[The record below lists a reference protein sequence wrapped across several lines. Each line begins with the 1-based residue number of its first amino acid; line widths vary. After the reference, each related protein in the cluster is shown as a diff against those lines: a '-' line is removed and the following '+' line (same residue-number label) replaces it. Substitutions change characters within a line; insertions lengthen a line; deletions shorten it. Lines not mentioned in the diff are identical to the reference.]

1 MSDENKSLQE
11 RVENEFI
18 NSQSVKESVVRLMT
32 EPTIAIIR
40 RVVGKFIGLI
50 ISMMDKM
57 LAFLGIALT
66 EPDKIYENAEKGKEK
81 AKLISVIMLKILDD
95 PEIKQNIKELA
106 IALNDS
112 ALKPFL
118 AIAIITMKQMTPAL
132 KEAQDQLI
140 EQMKEGLKR
149 AGDGAWDA
157 AENVISGIPGFG
169 NAWSAFS
176 GIMSVVQAGQNIVDM
191 NVKVILEIT
200 YRLIKLV
207 RKVNV
212 PGLNALDSF
221 LDVGLKSYKFF
232 TDIAGKFDKFTAAMT
247 FKKYVPNEGLTKESI
262 AKTLKEQ
269 DEEANKMAGDVNLE
283 DAMNTSPESPENP
296 KEPSKD
302 EKEPSKDEKDP
313 SKDEKDSSKDQKDP
327 SKDQKKSKKKKKKG
341 GSRRKKIKNIKKRT
355 KKRSLK

>member
-11 RVENEFI
+11 RVENEFV
-18 NSQSVKESVVRLMT
+18 NSKSVKESVVRLMT

-40 RVVGKFIGLI
+40 RVIGKFIGLI
-50 ISMMDKM
+50 ISIMDKM

-66 EPDKIYENAEKGKEK
+66 EPDKIYENADKGKEK
-81 AKLISVIMLKILDD
+81 AKLISIIMLKILDD
-95 PEIKQNIKELA
+95 PEIKENIKELA

-157 AENVISGIPGFG
+157 AENVIAGIPGFG

-176 GIMSVVQAGQNIVDM
+176 GIMSVVQAGQNIVEM

-200 YRLIKLV
+200 YRLIKLL

-232 TDIAGKFDKFTAAMT
+232 TDIAGKFDAFTAAMT
-247 FKKYVPNEGLTKESI
+247 FKKHVPDKGLTKESI

-283 DAMNTSPESPENP
+283 DAMNTSPQPPENP
-296 KEPSKD
+296 TEPSK
-302 EKEPSKDEKDP
+302 E
-313 SKDEKDSSKDQKDP
+313 QKDP
-327 SKDQKKSKKKKKKG
+327 SKEQKDPSKEQKDPSTDQKKSKKKKKKG
-341 GSRRKKIKNIKKRT
+341 GSRRKKIKNSKKRT